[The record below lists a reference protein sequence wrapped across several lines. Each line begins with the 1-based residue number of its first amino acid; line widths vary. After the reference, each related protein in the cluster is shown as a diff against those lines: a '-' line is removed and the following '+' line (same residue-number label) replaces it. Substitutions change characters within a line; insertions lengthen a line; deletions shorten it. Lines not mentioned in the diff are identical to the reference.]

1 MKKAGECRLFSFRCC
16 LVFLAGTCSKNAGL
30 HRPPPPMPMP
40 GSKPDV
46 SGISGYDRV
55 GDVLL
60 SSTGHH
66 QALGG
71 RSWASKDSP
80 LLPRLS
86 GPISH
91 R

>member
-1 MKKAGECRLFSFRCC
+1 
-16 LVFLAGTCSKNAGL
+16 
-30 HRPPPPMPMP
+30 MPMQ